1 VSTGSIM
8 VDPQAETTLDS
19 GANDVTLDEFKGLV
33 TASNQA
39 GAEFTVQA
47 FLDDAQAVALGPV
60 DVFIDNDTLFIDET
74 GMELDATEFFDALMD
89 NLTFVEIYGALSDDG
104 RVRGDRIEIEDQTGG
119 TSSLV
124 RVEGQIVGVALNT
137 FMLRVIE
144 IEDGED
150 IAGPIIAGLGGGD
163 IEVAYDLDTLFIV
176 GRDSLSDSSEVVLG
190 RRVKVEFCSFTTPP
204 FLACIVDVDDD
215 LPRFDGTMTDLT
227 GLPDTFVMQMDPG
240 ELAITSGLVQDENTD
255 VTIDLTGTSIVLDT
269 EGVPGLLTD
278 DMAVGQEI
286 EVEGDITG
294 LPAMPTLN
302 ATRVWIQPG
311 YLDDAFVTVADQ
323 PNLRFLTTGG
333 EIVDDFGP
341 NVTPGAQQV
350 FVQDGVTFSGDVSNT
365 TEFFALF
372 GTPQGQTAR
381 VDVLGLGSD
390 VANEIRAYHIDV
402 RTTAAPK

>member
-1 VSTGSIM
+1 
-8 VDPQAETTLDS
+8 
-19 GANDVTLDEFKGLV
+19 
-33 TASNQA
+33 
-39 GAEFTVQA
+39 
-47 FLDDAQAVALGPV
+47 
-60 DVFIDNDTLFIDET
+60 
-74 GMELDATEFFDALMD
+74 
-89 NLTFVEIYGALSDDG
+89 
-104 RVRGDRIEIEDQTGG
+104 
-119 TSSLV
+119 
-124 RVEGQIVGVALNT
+124 
-137 FMLRVIE
+137 
-144 IEDGED
+144 
-150 IAGPIIAGLGGGD
+150 
-163 IEVAYDLDTLFIV
+163 
-176 GRDSLSDSSEVVLG
+176 
-190 RRVKVEFCSFTTPP
+190 
-204 FLACIVDVDDD
+204 
-215 LPRFDGTMTDLT
+215 
-227 GLPDTFVMQMDPG
+227 MQMDPG

-255 VTIDLTGTSIVLDT
+255 VTVDLTGTSIVLDT